1 MRGLARVARQA
12 VPALAFALVC
22 ACAGVG
28 SAQSSQPAN
37 APQAAPADHSS
48 SYYHFM
54 LARRLEELGFVYNR
68 PADVDRAISEFKLA
82 IAADPGSLYLRTQL
96 GQLEWRAGRIPDA
109 VAEAQYVLH
118 KDPNNLDAH
127 RLLGDIYLH
136 DLGENQNQQQQ
147 SRALGEAIREYEA
160 IARLAPDDTHSAVM
174 LGRLYWLNNQPQ
186 KAESAFKRVLGAHP
200 NSASAL
206 SYLGKL
212 LMDQG
217 EYREALQ
224 TLSKIPD
231 NQRSP
236 SALAMLG
243 MAYSQTG
250 SLDHA
255 ISAYKEA
262 LSIDPE
268 NSDVRRQYADALM
281 RSGKLDDARQQF
293 EQVLKVNSQD
303 GLTYLR
309 LAQLNQAEGRFDKA
323 TKLMAQA
330 RTLLPDDPEVD
341 FQDASLLHATGNDAK
356 AIALLQSLL
365 KNSTHANGHYSGGEA
380 SNRAAFLE
388 RLGMIYRS
396 ARNYPQALAAFR
408 GIAQLGGDQGPR
420 GEALVVET
428 LQMQGKRQEAL
439 EEAQKAVAKYP
450 KNRSLSIS
458 EATLLG
464 SSGQIQEAVAHLKAL
479 APAGGDPQIELAIA
493 QVYLNAKKY
502 RKAQEVTERV
512 LGLATLKPGERE
524 NADFMLGAVYD
535 RQKKYSQAEEQFK
548 KVLAADPLNADA
560 FNYLGYMLA
569 DRGVQ
574 LSQSVVYIKKALQI
588 EPQNAAFLDS
598 LGWAYYK
605 MARYDLA
612 LPPLEKAAQKLSTD
626 PTVLDHLGSVYLKL
640 GKTKQA
646 AQAWRLALRQFPST
660 TDTDFTAAQAAKLQ
674 KRLSQIERQLA
685 KNESK
690 D

>member
-1 MRGLARVARQA
+1 MRGLAGRAGMV
-12 VPALAFALVC
+12 LALVAVS
-22 ACAGVG
+22 ACAGVASPQ
-28 SAQSSQPAN
+28 SALPAQPAKP
-37 APQAAPADHSS
+37 AEIAPADHAS

-54 LARRLEELGFVYNR
+54 LARRLEELGFINNS
-68 PADVDRAISEFKLA
+68 PADVERAISEYKLA
-82 IAADPGSLYLRTQL
+82 IASDPSSLYLRTQL
-96 GQLEWRAGRIPDA
+96 GQLDWRAGRMPDA

-118 KDPNNLDAH
+118 KDPDNLDAH

-147 SRALGEAIREYEA
+147 SHALGEAIHEYEA
-160 IARLAPDDTHSAVM
+160 IARLAPDDTHAAVM

-186 KAESAFKRVLGAHP
+186 KAESAFKQVLGAHP
-200 NSASAL
+200 SSASAL

-217 EYREALQ
+217 EYREALS

-250 SLDHA
+250 SLDKA

-262 LSIDPE
+262 LGIDPE

-281 RSGKLDDARQQF
+281 RNGKLDAAQQQF
-293 EQVLKVNSQD
+293 ERVLKVNSQD

-309 LAQLNQAEGRFDKA
+309 LAQLNQAEGHFDKA

-330 RTLLPDDPEVD
+330 RALLPDDPEVD

-356 AIALLQSLL
+356 AIALLQGLL
-365 KNSTHANGHYSGGEA
+365 KNSARADGRYSGGEA
-380 SNRAAFLE
+380 TNRAAFLE

-396 ARNYPQALAAFR
+396 SHRYPQAIAAFQEL
-408 GIAQLGGDQGPR
+408 AQLGGSQGPR
-420 GEALVVET
+420 GEGLVIET
-428 LQMQGKRQEAL
+428 LQMEGKRQQAL

-450 KNRSLSIS
+450 KSRSLAIA

-464 SSGQIQEAVAHLKAL
+464 SSGQVPEAVAHLKAL
-479 APAGGDPQIELAIA
+479 APAGGDAQIQLAIA
-493 QVYLNAKKY
+493 QVYLNARKY

-512 LGLATLKPGERE
+512 LELADLKPGERE

-535 RQKKYSQAEEQFK
+535 RQKKYGQAEAQFK
-548 KVLAADPLNADA
+548 KVLATDPLNADA

-569 DRGVQ
+569 DRGVE
-574 LSQSVVYIKKALQI
+574 LSQSVAYIKKALQI

-646 AQAWRLALRQFPST
+646 AQTWRLALRQFPST
-660 TDTDFTAAQAAKLQ
+660 TDTDFTPAQAAKLQ
-674 KRLSQIERQLA
+674 KRLSQIERELA

>member
-1 MRGLARVARQA
+1 MRGLARQA
-12 VPALAFALVC
+12 GAALAFMVVF
-22 ACAGVG
+22 ACTGVA
-28 SAQSSQPAN
+28 SPQSPGAVTPASVK
-37 APQAAPADHSS
+37 PADHAS

-54 LARRLEELGFVYNR
+54 LARRLEELGFAYNR
-68 PADVDRAISEFKLA
+68 PADINRAISQFKLA
-82 IAADPGSLYLRTQL
+82 IASDPSSLYLRTQL
-96 GQLEWRAGRIPDA
+96 GQLNWRAGNIPDA
-109 VAEAQYVLH
+109 VTEAQYVLH
-118 KDPNNLDAH
+118 NDPNNLDAH

-147 SRALGEAIREYEA
+147 SHALGQAIHEYEA
-160 IARLAPDDTHSAVM
+160 IARLAPDDTHAAVM
-174 LGRLYWLNNQPQ
+174 LGRLFWLNNQPQ

-212 LMDQG
+212 LIDQG
-217 EYREALQ
+217 EYREALA
-224 TLSKIPD
+224 TLGKIPD

-250 SLDHA
+250 SLDQA

-262 LSIDPE
+262 LGIDPE
-268 NSDVRRQYADALM
+268 NSEVRREYADALM

-330 RTLLPDDPEVD
+330 RALLPDDPEVD
-341 FQDASLLHATGNDAK
+341 FQDASLLHATGNDGQ
-356 AIALLQSLL
+356 AIALLEGLVKS
-365 KNSTHANGHYSGGEA
+365 STRADGHYSDGEA

-396 ARNYPQALAAFR
+396 SRNYPQAIAAFR
-408 GIAQLGGDQGPR
+408 EIAQLGGDQGSR
-420 GEALVVET
+420 GAGLVVET
-428 LQMQGKRQEAL
+428 LQTEGKRQQAL

-450 KNRSLSIS
+450 KSRSLAIA

-464 SSGQIQEAVAHLKAL
+464 SSGQVEEAVAHLKTL
-479 APAGGDPQIELAIA
+479 APAGGDPQIQLAIA
-493 QVYLNAKKY
+493 QVYLNARKY
-502 RKAQEVTERV
+502 RKAQEATERV
-512 LGLATLKPGERE
+512 LDLGTLKPDERE
-524 NADFMLGAVYD
+524 NADFLLGAIYD
-535 RQKKYSQAEEQFK
+535 RQKKYGQAEEQFK
-548 KVLAADPLNADA
+548 KVLAADPLNANA

-569 DRGVQ
+569 DRGVE
-574 LSQSVVYIKKALQI
+574 LDQSVAYIKKALQI

-646 AQAWRLALRQFPST
+646 AQEWRLALRQFPST